1 MIGSISSLFSQSKT
15 VQMLKDSGMIRQSL
29 YFNASTLRMLN
40 LQRDPAVDELVKGV
54 DKLSLWIMDNGKF
67 TRDEFFNTA
76 EKLQQEEQ
84 YEEYLV
90 MDGESYNLQVVGKPK
105 KQEMIGLIN
114 AEDANYVFKLNGTI
128 DLMQLPDVWEKMS
141 QADTSSINIYSFLKD
156 RVVTREEDLQ
166 RWEKREKEWE
176 ERREREQIKADSIKA
191 ATTIN
196 SSPENE

>member
-1 MIGSISSLFSQSKT
+1 MMIGSISSLFSQSKT
-15 VQMLKDSGMIRQSL
+15 VQMLKDSGMIRQNLS
-29 YFNASTLRMLN
+29 FNASTLRMLN

-54 DKLSLWIMDNGKF
+54 DKLNLWIMDNSKF
-67 TRDEFFNTA
+67 TRKEFFNTA

-90 MDGESYNLQVVGKPK
+90 IDGERYNLQVVGKPK

-128 DLMQLPDVWEKMS
+128 DLMKLPDVWEKIS
-141 QADTSSINIYSFLKD
+141 QADTSSINIYSFLKN
-156 RVVTREEDLQ
+156 RVVTKEEDLQ

-176 ERREREQIKADSIKA
+176 ERQEREQIKADSIKA
-191 ATTIN
+191 AN
-196 SSPENE
+196 ASGPSHK